1 MSDHLIP
8 DDRLDDRI
16 YNFVGDY
23 GAHVIFC
30 GLWVFW
36 TVVTVLVS
44 PAPTSTMEW
53 VGMLFVGLIMALI
66 TTVPMAFIVG
76 LIVNVA
82 FTIYWAIRDGI
93 DEVRYRQGL

>member
-1 MSDHLIP
+1 
-8 DDRLDDRI
+8 
-16 YNFVGDY
+16 
-23 GAHVIFC
+23 
-30 GLWVFW
+30 
-36 TVVTVLVS
+36 
-44 PAPTSTMEW
+44 
-53 VGMLFVGLIMALI
+53 MLFVGLIMALI